1 ADGTPADA
9 LLIRRDHI
17 FGTYLHGIFDS
28 AEFRSGF
35 LAALCAKKGI
45 PPLSEHFFDLRQYK
59 EEQFDIL
66 ETAVRQHLDLPF
78 IYRILEEGA

>member
-1 ADGTPADA
+1 VASP
-9 LLIRRDHI
+9 LLTRKDNS

-28 AEFRSGF
+28 AEFRAGF

-45 PPLSEHFFDLRQYK
+45 PPLSEHFFDLRRYK

-66 ETAVRQHLDLPF
+66 EAALREHLDIPF